1 MENEMSR
8 EDYVSA
14 LQTGVRTITFTKKD
28 GTERVM
34 KATLQ
39 ESVVPATSGAR
50 TAPNTNLVV
59 FDTEKQGWRS
69 IIIENIKSFQ

>member
-39 ESVVPATSGAR
+39 ESVVPATTGTR
-50 TAPNTNLVV
+50 TAPETNLVV
-59 FDTEKQGWRS
+59 FDTENNGWRS
-69 IIIENIKSFQ
+69 VIIKNIKSFE

>member
-1 MENEMSR
+1 MSR

-14 LQTGVRTITFTKKD
+14 LTKGVCTIVFNKKD

-34 KATLQ
+34 KATLDPK
-39 ESVVPATSGAR
+39 VVPEVTSGGR
-50 TAPNTNLVV
+50 TAPPTNLVV

-69 IIIENIKSFQ
+69 VIISSIKSFK

>member
-1 MENEMSR
+1 MSR

-39 ESVVPATSGAR
+39 ESVVPATSGTR

-59 FDTEKQGWRS
+59 FDIEKQGWRS

>member
-1 MENEMSR
+1 MSR

-14 LQTGVRTITFTKKD
+14 LTKGVCTIVFNKKD

-34 KATLQ
+34 KATLDPK
-39 ESVVPATSGAR
+39 VVPPVTEGGMR
-50 TAPNTNLVV
+50 KAPVTNLVV

-69 IIIENIKSFQ
+69 VIISSIKSFA

>member
-1 MENEMSR
+1 MMSR

-39 ESVVPATSGAR
+39 ESVVPVTTGTR
-50 TAPNTNLVV
+50 TAPETNLVV

-69 IIIENIKSFQ
+69 VIINSIKSFE

>member
-1 MENEMSR
+1 MSR

-39 ESVVPATSGAR
+39 EGVVPVVSGASR
-50 TAPNTNLVV
+50 APDTNLVV
-59 FDTEKQGWRS
+59 FDTENNGWRS
-69 IIIENIKSFQ
+69 VIIKNIKSFA

>member
-1 MENEMSR
+1 MSR

-39 ESVVPATSGAR
+39 ESVVPPTTGTR
-50 TAPNTNLVV
+50 TAPENNLVV
-59 FDTEKQGWRS
+59 FDTENNGWRS
-69 IIIENIKSFQ
+69 VIIKNIKSFV

>member
-1 MENEMSR
+1 MSR

-39 ESVVPATSGAR
+39 ESVVPVTTGTR
-50 TAPNTNLVV
+50 TAPETNLVV

-69 IIIENIKSFQ
+69 VIINSIKSFE

>member
-50 TAPNTNLVV
+50 TAPANNLVV

-69 IIIENIKSFQ
+69 VIIENIKSFQ

>member
-39 ESVVPATSGAR
+39 ESVVPATKGTR
-50 TAPNTNLVV
+50 TAPETNLVV
-59 FDTEKQGWRS
+59 FDTENNGWRS
-69 IIIENIKSFQ
+69 VIIKNIKSFT

>member
-1 MENEMSR
+1 MSR

-14 LQTGVRTITFTKKD
+14 LQTGVRTIVFNKKD

-34 KATLQ
+34 KATLDPK
-39 ESVVPATSGAR
+39 VVPPVTSGGMR
-50 TAPNTNLVV
+50 TAPPTNLVV

-69 IIIENIKSFQ
+69 VIISSIKSFV

>member
-1 MENEMSR
+1 MSR

-14 LQTGVRTITFTKKD
+14 LTKGVFTIIFNKKD

-34 KATLQ
+34 KATLNPN
-39 ESVVPATSGAR
+39 VVPPVTEGGMRKS
-50 TAPNTNLVV
+50 PDTNLVV

-69 IIIENIKSFQ
+69 VIIENIKSFK